1 MNARAEIDMT
11 APPVEIAAP
20 VDCAP
25 KLAGLAVPAADGA
38 TGSAPQLPPLQVAE
52 VAPPAPLLAPA
63 LTPMA
68 AFASLAAH
76 LVLGA
81 AVLWF
86 AVGGS
91 PPAGETA
98 EVIEVE
104 LVAASAASAAP
115 APPVEIDVELPPDAP
130 EAVITPQDVDP
141 DAVIAQLPPQAPEPD
156 FPPLQANPPPA
167 PVLVFEL
174 PPKAPEPV
182 FELPK
187 PVAPPVA
194 PKAKDAE
201 RIRLAQQQERLRHE
215 KLLRE
220 RQQQERLQQERL
232 RQEKLRREAAQARKV
247 AEQRKAEQQKAAQQ
261 RAAKL
266 KAAQARNGDRKSR
279 PVRGGERGA
288 SMSPA
293 AFSALVAAR
302 VRAAMTYPASAR
314 ARGATGVATVS
325 FALTASGAPSGARI
339 AASSGHAD
347 LDAAALAAVRRTRL
361 PPPPP
366 GASRS
371 FTAPMRF
378 NQR

>member
-11 APPVEIAAP
+11 APPVQIAAP
-20 VDCAP
+20 EDCAP
-25 KLAGLAVPAADGA
+25 KLAGLAAPAVDVA
-38 TGSAPQLPPLQVAE
+38 TGSAPQLPPLPVAA
-52 VAPPAPLLAPA
+52 VAPPAPMLAPA

-76 LVLGA
+76 LALGA
-81 AVLWF
+81 AMLWF
-86 AVGGS
+86 AIGGS
-91 PPAGETA
+91 LPAGEPA

-115 APPVEIDVELPPDAP
+115 TPPVEIDVELPPDAA
-130 EAVITPQDVDP
+130 EAVIKPEDIDPSAIIAEMPPETPQALFTPQDIDP
-141 DAVIAQLPPQAPEPD
+141 AAVIA
-156 FPPLQANPPPA
+156 
-167 PVLVFEL
+167 EL
-174 PPKAPEPV
+174 PPEAPKPV

-187 PVAPPVA
+187 PVIAPLA
-194 PKAKDAE
+194 PKADDAE
-201 RIRLAQQQERLRHE
+201 RMRLAQQQEQLRQE
-215 KLLRE
+215 KQRRE
-220 RQQQERLQQERL
+220 RQQQERL
-232 RQEKLRREAAQARKV
+232 RQEKLKQEKLRREATQARKL
-247 AEQRKAEQQKAAQQ
+247 AEQRKAEQKKAAQQ
-261 RAAKL
+261 RAAAQ
-266 KAAQARNGDRKSR
+266 KAAQARNGDQQSR
-279 PVRGGERGA
+279 PARGGERGA
-288 SMSPA
+288 SMGPA

-314 ARGATGVATVS
+314 ARGATGVATVT
-325 FALTASGAPSGARI
+325 FALTSAGAPSGARI

-347 LDAAALAAVRRTRL
+347 LDAAALAAVRRVRL